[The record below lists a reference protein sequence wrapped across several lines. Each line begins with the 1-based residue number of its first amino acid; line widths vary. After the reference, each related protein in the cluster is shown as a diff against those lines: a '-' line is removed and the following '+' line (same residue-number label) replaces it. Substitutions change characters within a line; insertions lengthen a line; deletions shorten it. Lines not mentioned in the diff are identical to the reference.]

1 MTRLLGWTASTAE
14 PTHNHRC
21 SEEPTCCSDFH
32 SWGPYPGD
40 PVLPTLWPI
49 FKRPS
54 PRTSPRGSESSP
66 RTGQFWIGQN
76 TAASVLLCS
85 VCLRGKKNRVKNGFR
100 AVLLSLYVWT
110 LVTFLSGGWRL
121 VAELAFKMSLI
132 LTYPEQRIGSSV
144 GPRWQSGMCCT
155 LSGVGLH
162 LPGVLL
168 RKNRSELAL
177 TSLSFRL
184 TSKLT
189 ETDVHNFR
197 VWPSEQKLDS
207 FNKIYFSTNVRR
219 IKRTKAG
226 KIN

>member
-1 MTRLLGWTASTAE
+1 MTRFSPPCGRYSSAQVQELPRGVRSPLLGPDSFGLARIRRPRFCCVLFAGGERRTELKMGPE
-14 PTHNHRC
+14 P
-21 SEEPTCCSDFH
+21 
-32 SWGPYPGD
+32 
-40 PVLPTLWPI
+40 L
-49 FKRPS
+49 
-54 PRTSPRGSESSP
+54 
-66 RTGQFWIGQN
+66 
-76 TAASVLLCS
+76 
-85 VCLRGKKNRVKNGFR
+85 
-100 AVLLSLYVWT
+100 LLSLYVWT

-155 LSGVGLH
+155 LSGVGFH